1 MWFPL
6 MAHVFLLFSAVTEHT
21 LELSHPRGE
30 EAVALSTNFHASLA
44 ECCSWGSIST
54 CPVFLQA
61 SAAKENSQTVA
72 GNLPQEAISK
82 FKSLECQGYEKST
95 NSSALWLSDN
105 HVCPISVAQPLPSK
119 LNSTTSPYM
128 SFLENMLPVSSA
140 SELPPPT
147 YPTWPVSFSYSV
159 DWNCLS
165 FIHTNLL
172 AFLYQRLLWDF
183 SKFMESLPWKQ

>member
-1 MWFPL
+1 MRKLWLYLPISMHHWLSVAPGGAFQPVQCFCKL
-6 MAHVFLLFSAVTEHT
+6 QQPKKTLRQLRGTCLRKTSA
-21 LELSHPRGE
+21 SSR
-30 EAVALSTNFHASLA
+30 ASSVRDMRKA
-44 ECCSWGSIST
+44 PT
-54 CPVFLQA
+54 A
-61 SAAKENSQTVA
+61 
-72 GNLPQEAISK
+72 
-82 FKSLECQGYEKST
+82 
-95 NSSALWLSDN
+95 SALWLSDN
-105 HVCPISVAQPLPSK
+105 HMCPISVAQPLPSK

-140 SELPPPT
+140 SESPSPT